1 MGKLKYTRMGQTPQ
15 SFKCC
20 KCKWEGN
27 EEDKENVLI
36 DPEYGIT
43 EHRCPKCGHNEFYG
57 LIEKVS

>member
-1 MGKLKYTRMGQTPQ
+1 MGQTPQ